1 MAAEPGERAKLLT
14 DRERRWLDAL
24 IVLGTIAV
32 ALVAIGLTANLV
44 LFFGDVLII
53 FFLAWLL
60 AFVLSPIAGLIVR
73 LLPFLPRVVAVM
85 IAYALL
91 IVVVLGLIM
100 LAAQMLAESIANFV
114 ASIPQIQGNLPQT
127 LAPITDWL
135 NRLGF
140 QVDLVESLKTAIA
153 DLGNNLENIAQPLSQ
168 VALASFG
175 TIGNLMIVLFLSI
188 FMALDKDR
196 MLAFAV
202 RLVPPQYAEETRL
215 LERSVGRS
223 FGGFLRGQA
232 IMGLLYA
239 AVAAVTSFVFG
250 LPYVAATTAFTGV
263 LHAIPF
269 FGPFV
274 SWVPVVAVA
283 LFAMPS
289 VFIPVTAIMVV
300 GWLVTMNVVQP
311 RLMADSV
318 GIHPIVVLGSI
329 IIGGK
334 VAGIPGAIFG
344 IPVAAVLSSFFFYYL
359 NRASADSRTVAQR
372 AARRVSERE
381 GRPVVPPEPP
391 SLTEVHQQAD
401 GTDVFYRG
409 PYPPS
414 AGQERPSTQPPG
426 PSEGQP
432 TNPPGPSAGYPPGE
446 NRP

>member
-1 MAAEPGERAKLLT
+1 
-14 DRERRWLDAL
+14 
-24 IVLGTIAV
+24 
-32 ALVAIGLTANLV
+32 
-44 LFFGDVLII
+44 
-53 FFLAWLL
+53 
-60 AFVLSPIAGLIVR
+60 
-73 LLPFLPRVVAVM
+73 
-85 IAYALL
+85 
-91 IVVVLGLIM
+91 
-100 LAAQMLAESIANFV
+100 
-114 ASIPQIQGNLPQT
+114 
-127 LAPITDWL
+127 
-135 NRLGF
+135 
-140 QVDLVESLKTAIA
+140 
-153 DLGNNLENIAQPLSQ
+153 
-168 VALASFG
+168 
-175 TIGNLMIVLFLSI
+175 
-188 FMALDKDR
+188 

-232 IMGLLYA
+232 VMGILYA
-239 AVAAVTSFVFG
+239 IVAAVTSFVFG
-250 LPYVAATTAFTGV
+250 LPYIPATTAFTAV

-283 LFAMPS
+283 LFAVPS
-289 VFIPVTAIMVV
+289 VFIPVTVIMVV

-381 GRPVVPPEPP
+381 GRPVVPPTPP

-409 PYPPS
+409 PYPGAYPPP
-414 AGQERPSTQPPG
+414 AGQDGPPTGQERP
-426 PSEGQP
+426 P
-432 TNPPGPSAGYPPGE
+432 T
-446 NRP
+446 